1 MQYFKILFTS
11 TFTFLKQSQAYFRS
25 VLLMHG
31 FLLLICLPL
40 LSKAS
45 YFILVH
51 NQIQF
56 LALSN
61 LPVLIHQHPI
71 ALLALVGIALL
82 ILLLA
87 FFEFTFLL
95 LSVYFI
101 QIKRPLALQALLKMT
116 FAQLRHLRI
125 GTFFFFLYYCLL
137 ILPLGGLGY
146 HSDLLTKFKIPAFI
160 LDYILMNRR
169 IVAGLFILVYLGL
182 LYLGLRLIFTL
193 PNIILQ
199 QMTFKKALTSSW
211 QFTHQKIGSLLG
223 RLLLIG
229 AALIGFTGLTF
240 FLLIQLQA
248 LIETHTSVG
257 LPSAVV
263 IMTLLQAAMLI
274 NLVLSTVAVFFIVID
289 YLLADPQFVQPTFN
303 YATLKLSVPLSGRWL
318 LFVANCV
325 LIGVG
330 TYNWDY
336 LRSVT
341 IQQPLSISHRG
352 VSQKD
357 GVQNSISALR
367 KTTRLKPDYVEMDVQ
382 LTKDHQFVVFHDFQL
397 APLTGHSGTPQSKT
411 LAQLTKMTVHEHRQS
426 APIASFDDYLARAN
440 QLHQK
445 LLIEIK
451 TPTTDNPGLVQHFLN
466 KYQANIEAHGHM
478 VQSLNWHIVE
488 AVKKAAP
495 KIQTGYI
502 LPFNFIGP
510 PISNADFYAVEMTTV
525 NSHFIQAAHQENK
538 AVFVWTPNDQ
548 QAVQRMMYFGA
559 DGVVTDNLTAVK
571 QAKQQNNQR
580 HYADKLAYYVI
591 GIG

>member
-1 MQYFKILFTS
+1 MQYFKTLFTS

-61 LPVLIHQHPI
+61 LPALIHQHPI

-510 PISNADFYAVEMTTV
+510 PISNADFYAVEMTTI

-548 QAVQRMMYFGA
+548 QAVHRMMYFGA

>member
-1 MQYFKILFTS
+1 MQYFKTLFTS

-61 LPVLIHQHPI
+61 LPALIHQHPI

-101 QIKRPLALQALLKMT
+101 QIKRPLALQALMKMT
-116 FAQLRHLRI
+116 FAQITHLHI
-125 GTFFFFLYYCLL
+125 GTVFFFLYYYVL
-137 ILPLGGLGY
+137 IIPLGGLGY
-146 HSDLLTKFKIPAFI
+146 HSDLLTKFKLPAFI
-160 LDYILMNRR
+160 LDYIITNRR
-169 IVAGLFILVYLGL
+169 LIAILCLLIYLGL
-182 LYLGLRLIFTL
+182 LYVGLRLIFTL

-199 QMTFKKALTSSW
+199 QMPLKKALRTSW
-211 QFTHQKIGSLLG
+211 HFTHHQLARLVG
-223 RLLLIG
+223 RLLLIAG
-229 AALIGFTGLTF
+229 ILVGFTGISF
-240 FLLIQLQA
+240 FILIQLQA
-248 LIETHTSVG
+248 FIETHTSAG
-257 LPSAVV
+257 FSSAVLL
-263 IMTLLQAAMLI
+263 MTLLQAVLLI
-274 NLVLSTVAVFFIVID
+274 NLVLSTVAIFFVVVD
-289 YLLADPQFVQPTFN
+289 HLLTDPQFNRPVVN
-303 YATLKLSVPLSGRWL
+303 YASLKLSVPLSSSL
-318 LFVANCV
+318 LMLVATIA
-325 LIGVG
+325 LVG
-330 TYNWDY
+330 AGFYNWDY
-336 LRSVT
+336 LRSVS

-352 VSQKD
+352 VSQKN
-357 GVQNSISALR
+357 GVQNSLAALNQ
-367 KTTRLKPDYVEMDVQ
+367 THDLKPNYVEMDVQ
-382 LTKDHQFVVFHDFQL
+382 LTRDHQFVVFHDFQL

-478 VQSLNWHIVE
+478 VQSLNWHVVE
-488 AVKKAAP
+488 TVKKAAP

-559 DGVVTDNLTAVK
+559 DGVVTDNLTAVQ

>member
-61 LPVLIHQHPI
+61 LPALIRQHPI

-357 GVQNSISALR
+357 GVQNSISTLR

-548 QAVQRMMYFGA
+548 QAVHRMMYFGA

>member
-1 MQYFKILFTS
+1 MQYFKALFTS

-61 LPVLIHQHPI
+61 LPALIHQHPI

-248 LIETHTSVG
+248 LIEIHTSVG

>member
-1 MQYFKILFTS
+1 MQYFKTLFTS

-61 LPVLIHQHPI
+61 LPALIHQHPI

-82 ILLLA
+82 ILLLP

-341 IQQPLSISHRG
+341 IQQPLNISHRG
-352 VSQKD
+352 VSQKN

>member
-330 TYNWDY
+330 AYNWDY

>member
-61 LPVLIHQHPI
+61 LPALIRQHPI

-87 FFEFTFLL
+87 FFEFTFFL

-426 APIASFDDYLARAN
+426 APIASFDDCLARAN

>member
-1 MQYFKILFTS
+1 MQYFKTLFTS

-61 LPVLIHQHPI
+61 LPALIHQHPI

-426 APIASFDDYLARAN
+426 APIASFDDCLARAN

-548 QAVQRMMYFGA
+548 QAVHRMMYFGA

>member
-1 MQYFKILFTS
+1 MQYFKTLFTS

-61 LPVLIHQHPI
+61 LPALIHQHPI

-199 QMTFKKALTSSW
+199 QMTFKKALTSSC

-248 LIETHTSVG
+248 LIEIHTSVG

>member
-1 MQYFKILFTS
+1 MQYFKTLFTS

-61 LPVLIHQHPI
+61 LPALIHQHLI

-211 QFTHQKIGSLLG
+211 RFTHQKTGSLLG

-510 PISNADFYAVEMTTV
+510 PISNAAFYAVEMTTV

-548 QAVQRMMYFGA
+548 QAVHRMMYFGA

>member
-61 LPVLIHQHPI
+61 LPALIHQHPI

-125 GTFFFFLYYCLL
+125 GTFFFFLYCCLL

-211 QFTHQKIGSLLG
+211 RFTHQKTGSLLG

-466 KYQANIEAHGHM
+466 KYQAKIEAHGHM

-488 AVKKAAP
+488 AVKNAAP

-502 LPFNFIGP
+502 LPFNFIGL

-571 QAKQQNNQR
+571 QAKQKNNQR

>member
-61 LPVLIHQHPI
+61 LPTLIHQHPI

-125 GTFFFFLYYCLL
+125 GTFFFFLYHCLL

-248 LIETHTSVG
+248 LIETHTLVG

-303 YATLKLSVPLSGRWL
+303 YATLKLSMPLSGRWL

-466 KYQANIEAHGHM
+466 KYQAKIEAHGHM

>member
-61 LPVLIHQHPI
+61 LPALIHQHPI

-211 QFTHQKIGSLLG
+211 RFTHQKTGSLLG

-341 IQQPLSISHRG
+341 IQQPLSISHRS

-466 KYQANIEAHGHM
+466 KYQAKIEAHGHM

-502 LPFNFIGP
+502 LPFNFIGL

-525 NSHFIQAAHQENK
+525 NSHFIQAAHQANK

-571 QAKQQNNQR
+571 QAKQKNNQR

>member
-1 MQYFKILFTS
+1 MQYFKTLFTS
-11 TFTFLKQSQAYFRS
+11 TFTLLKQSQAYFRS

-61 LPVLIHQHPI
+61 LPALIHQHPI

-248 LIETHTSVG
+248 LIEIHTSVG

>member
-1 MQYFKILFTS
+1 MQYFRILFTS

-61 LPVLIHQHPI
+61 LPALIRQHPI

-240 FLLIQLQA
+240 FLFIQLQA

-357 GVQNSISALR
+357 GVQNSISTLR

-466 KYQANIEAHGHM
+466 KYQAKIEAHGHM

>member
-1 MQYFKILFTS
+1 MQYFKTLFTS

-61 LPVLIHQHPI
+61 LPALIHQHPI

-229 AALIGFTGLTF
+229 AALLGLTGLTF
-240 FLLIQLQA
+240 FLLIQQQA

>member
-61 LPVLIHQHPI
+61 LPALIHQHPI

-330 TYNWDY
+330 AYNWDY

>member
-61 LPVLIHQHPI
+61 LPALIHQHPI

-211 QFTHQKIGSLLG
+211 RFTHQKTGSLLG

-466 KYQANIEAHGHM
+466 KYQAKIEAHGHM

-571 QAKQQNNQR
+571 QAKQKNNQR

>member
-61 LPVLIHQHPI
+61 LPALIHQHPI

-538 AVFVWTPNDQ
+538 AFFVWTPNDQ

>member
-61 LPVLIHQHPI
+61 LPALIRQHPI

>member
-1 MQYFKILFTS
+1 MQYFKTLFTS

-61 LPVLIHQHPI
+61 LPALIHQHPI

-116 FAQLRHLRI
+116 LAQLRHLRI

-199 QMTFKKALTSSW
+199 QMTFKKALTSSC

-248 LIETHTSVG
+248 LIEIHTSVG

-466 KYQANIEAHGHM
+466 KYQANIETHGHM

>member
-61 LPVLIHQHPI
+61 LPALIHQHPI

-211 QFTHQKIGSLLG
+211 WFTHQKTGSLLG

-466 KYQANIEAHGHM
+466 KYQAKIEAHGHM

-571 QAKQQNNQR
+571 QAKQKNNQR

>member
-61 LPVLIHQHPI
+61 LPALIRQHPI

-211 QFTHQKIGSLLG
+211 RFTHQKTGSLLG
-223 RLLLIG
+223 RLLLCSSTWCFQQSPSFSSS
-229 AALIGFTGLTF
+229 LI
-240 FLLIQLQA
+240 ICWP
-248 LIETHTSVG
+248 TH
-257 LPSAVV
+257 
-263 IMTLLQAAMLI
+263 
-274 NLVLSTVAVFFIVID
+274 NLCNRRSTM
-289 YLLADPQFVQPTFN
+289 QP
-303 YATLKLSVPLSGRWL
+303 
-318 LFVANCV
+318 
-325 LIGVG
+325 
-330 TYNWDY
+330 
-336 LRSVT
+336 
-341 IQQPLSISHRG
+341 
-352 VSQKD
+352 
-357 GVQNSISALR
+357 
-367 KTTRLKPDYVEMDVQ
+367 
-382 LTKDHQFVVFHDFQL
+382 
-397 APLTGHSGTPQSKT
+397 
-411 LAQLTKMTVHEHRQS
+411 
-426 APIASFDDYLARAN
+426 
-440 QLHQK
+440 
-445 LLIEIK
+445 
-451 TPTTDNPGLVQHFLN
+451 
-466 KYQANIEAHGHM
+466 
-478 VQSLNWHIVE
+478 
-488 AVKKAAP
+488 
-495 KIQTGYI
+495 
-502 LPFNFIGP
+502 
-510 PISNADFYAVEMTTV
+510 
-525 NSHFIQAAHQENK
+525 
-538 AVFVWTPNDQ
+538 
-548 QAVQRMMYFGA
+548 
-559 DGVVTDNLTAVK
+559 
-571 QAKQQNNQR
+571 
-580 HYADKLAYYVI
+580 
-591 GIG
+591 

>member
-1 MQYFKILFTS
+1 MQYFKTLFTS

-61 LPVLIHQHPI
+61 LPALIHQHPI

-341 IQQPLSISHRG
+341 IQRPLSISHRG

>member
-1 MQYFKILFTS
+1 MQYFRILFTS

-61 LPVLIHQHPI
+61 LPALIHQHPI

-466 KYQANIEAHGHM
+466 KYQAKIEAHGHM

-571 QAKQQNNQR
+571 QAKQKNNQR

>member
-1 MQYFKILFTS
+1 M
-11 TFTFLKQSQAYFRS
+11 
-25 VLLMHG
+25 
-31 FLLLICLPL
+31 P
-40 LSKAS
+40 
-45 YFILVH
+45 
-51 NQIQF
+51 
-56 LALSN
+56 
-61 LPVLIHQHPI
+61 
-71 ALLALVGIALL
+71 
-82 ILLLA
+82 
-87 FFEFTFLL
+87 
-95 LSVYFI
+95 
-101 QIKRPLALQALLKMT
+101 
-116 FAQLRHLRI
+116 
-125 GTFFFFLYYCLL
+125 CLL

-571 QAKQQNNQR
+571 QAKQQNNQQ

>member
-61 LPVLIHQHPI
+61 LPALIRQHPI

-548 QAVQRMMYFGA
+548 QAVHRMMYFGA

>member
-1 MQYFKILFTS
+1 M
-11 TFTFLKQSQAYFRS
+11 
-25 VLLMHG
+25 
-31 FLLLICLPL
+31 
-40 LSKAS
+40 
-45 YFILVH
+45 
-51 NQIQF
+51 
-56 LALSN
+56 
-61 LPVLIHQHPI
+61 
-71 ALLALVGIALL
+71 
-82 ILLLA
+82 
-87 FFEFTFLL
+87 
-95 LSVYFI
+95 YFI

-211 QFTHQKIGSLLG
+211 RFTHQKTGSLLG

-426 APIASFDDYLARAN
+426 VPIASFDDYLARAN

-466 KYQANIEAHGHM
+466 KYQAKIEAHGHM

-571 QAKQQNNQR
+571 QAKQKNNQR

>member
-1 MQYFKILFTS
+1 MQYFKKLFLN

-51 NQIQF
+51 YQIQF

-61 LPVLIHQHPI
+61 LPVLIHQHPF

-116 FAQLRHLRI
+116 VAQITHLRI
-125 GTFFFFLYYCLL
+125 GTIFFFLYYYIL
-137 ILPLGGLGY
+137 IIPLGGLGY
-146 HSDLLTKFKIPAFI
+146 HSDLLTKFKLPAFI
-160 LDYILMNRR
+160 LDYIITNRR
-169 IVAGLFILVYLGL
+169 LIAVLGL
-182 LYLGLRLIFTL
+182 LIYLSLLYIGLRLIFTL

-199 QMTFKKALTSSW
+199 QMSLKKALHTSW
-211 QFTHQKIGSLLG
+211 HFTHHQLVTLVG
-223 RLLLIG
+223 RLLLIVG
-229 AALIGFTGLTF
+229 GLVGFTAVSF

-248 LIETHTSVG
+248 FIETHTSVG
-257 LPSAVV
+257 FQSAVLL
-263 IMTLLQAAMLI
+263 MTLLQVVVLI
-274 NLVLSTVAVFFIVID
+274 NLVLSTVAIFFVLVD
-289 YLLADPQFVQPTFN
+289 YLLSDSQFNQPTIN
-303 YATLKLSVPLSGRWL
+303 YSSLKLSVPLNSGL
-318 LFVANCV
+318 LLLVATV
-325 LIGVG
+325 TLIGAG
-330 TYNWDY
+330 FYNWDY
-336 LRSVT
+336 LHAVS
-341 IQQPLSISHRG
+341 IQQPISISHRG
-352 VSQKD
+352 VSQKN
-357 GVQNSISALR
+357 GVQNSLTALNQ
-367 KTTRLKPDYVEMDVQ
+367 THRLKPDYVEMDVQ

-411 LAQLTKMTVHEHRQS
+411 LAQLTNMTVREHKRT
-426 APIASFDDYLARAN
+426 APIASFDDYLALAN
-440 QLHQK
+440 QRHQK

-451 TPTTDNPGLVQHFLN
+451 TPTTDNPGLVQKFLA
-466 KYQANIEAHGHM
+466 KYQTNIETHDHM
-478 VQSLNWHIVE
+478 VQSLNWQVVE
-488 AVKKAAP
+488 DVKKAAP
-495 KIQTGYI
+495 QIQTGYI

-510 PISNADFYAVEMTTV
+510 PISHADFYAVEMTTV
-525 NSHFIQAAHQENK
+525 NRHFIQAAHQEKK

-559 DGVVTDNLTAVK
+559 DGVITDNLKAVE
-571 QAKQQNNQR
+571 QAQNQHIKP
-580 HYADKLAYYVI
+580 HYADKLAFYVM

>member
-61 LPVLIHQHPI
+61 LPALIHQHPI

-336 LRSVT
+336 LHSVT

>member
-1 MQYFKILFTS
+1 MQYFKTLFTS

-56 LALSN
+56 LSLSN
-61 LPVLIHQHPI
+61 LPALIHQHPI

-87 FFEFTFLL
+87 FFEFSFLL

-341 IQQPLSISHRG
+341 IQQPLNISHRG
-352 VSQKD
+352 VSQKN

-466 KYQANIEAHGHM
+466 KYQANIEAHGQM
-478 VQSLNWHIVE
+478 EQSLNWHIVE

>member
-61 LPVLIHQHPI
+61 LPALIHQHPI

-87 FFEFTFLL
+87 FLEFTFLL

-211 QFTHQKIGSLLG
+211 RFTHQKTGSLLG

-466 KYQANIEAHGHM
+466 KYQAKIEAHGHM

-571 QAKQQNNQR
+571 QAKQKNNQR

>member
-1 MQYFKILFTS
+1 MSYFKKFFLS
-11 TFTFLKQSQAYFRS
+11 TFSFLKQSQAYFRS
-25 VLLMHG
+25 VLVLHG
-31 FLLLICLPL
+31 FLLLVCLPL
-40 LSKAS
+40 LGKAS
-45 YFILVH
+45 YWVLAR

-56 LALSN
+56 LALGN
-61 LPVLIHQHPI
+61 LPTVIHQHP
-71 ALLALVGIALL
+71 LAMLSLVGIAVL

-248 LIETHTSVG
+248 LIETHTSVE

-263 IMTLLQAAMLI
+263 IMTLLQADMLI
-274 NLVLSTVAVFFIVID
+274 NLVLSTVVVFFIVID
-289 YLLADPQFVQPTFN
+289 YLLADPQFVQPPFN

-318 LFVANCV
+318 LFVVTCV

-341 IQQPLSISHRG
+341 IQQPLSIAHRG

-382 LTKDHQFVVFHDFQL
+382 LTRDHQFVVFHDFQL
-397 APLTGHSGTPQSKT
+397 APLTGHSVTPQSKT

-451 TPTTDNPGLVQHFLN
+451 TPTTDNPGLVRRFLN
-466 KYQANIEAHGHM
+466 KYQTNIEAHGHM
-478 VQSLNWHIVE
+478 VQSLNWHVVE

-559 DGVVTDNLTAVK
+559 DGVVTDNLTAVQ

>member
-61 LPVLIHQHPI
+61 LPALIRQHPI

-466 KYQANIEAHGHM
+466 KYQAKIEAHGHM

-502 LPFNFIGP
+502 LPFNFIGL

>member
-61 LPVLIHQHPI
+61 LPALIHQHPI

-303 YATLKLSVPLSGRWL
+303 YATLKLSVQLSDRWL

-397 APLTGHSGTPQSKT
+397 
-411 LAQLTKMTVHEHRQS
+411 
-426 APIASFDDYLARAN
+426 
-440 QLHQK
+440 
-445 LLIEIK
+445 
-451 TPTTDNPGLVQHFLN
+451 TPTHWALRDP
-466 KYQANIEAHGHM
+466 
-478 VQSLNWHIVE
+478 
-488 AVKKAAP
+488 AV
-495 KIQTGYI
+495 
-502 LPFNFIGP
+502 
-510 PISNADFYAVEMTTV
+510 
-525 NSHFIQAAHQENK
+525 
-538 AVFVWTPNDQ
+538 
-548 QAVQRMMYFGA
+548 
-559 DGVVTDNLTAVK
+559 
-571 QAKQQNNQR
+571 
-580 HYADKLAYYVI
+580 
-591 GIG
+591 

>member
-61 LPVLIHQHPI
+61 LPALIHQHPI

-211 QFTHQKIGSLLG
+211 RFTHQKTGSLLG

-426 APIASFDDYLARAN
+426 APIASFDDCLARAN

-466 KYQANIEAHGHM
+466 KYQAKIEAHGHM

-571 QAKQQNNQR
+571 QAKQKNNQR

>member
-1 MQYFKILFTS
+1 MQYFKTLFTS

-61 LPVLIHQHPI
+61 LPALIHQHPI

-211 QFTHQKIGSLLG
+211 RFTHQKTGSLLG

-248 LIETHTSVG
+248 LIEIHTSVG

-548 QAVQRMMYFGA
+548 QAVHRMMYFGA

>member
-61 LPVLIHQHPI
+61 LPALIRQHPI

-248 LIETHTSVG
+248 LIETHTLVG

-303 YATLKLSVPLSGRWL
+303 YATLKLSMPLSGRWL

-367 KTTRLKPDYVEMDVQ
+367 KTTRLKPDYVEIDVQ

-411 LAQLTKMTVHEHRQS
+411 LAQLTKMTIHEHRQS

-466 KYQANIEAHGHM
+466 KYQAKIEAHGHM

>member
-1 MQYFKILFTS
+1 MQYFKTLFTS

-61 LPVLIHQHPI
+61 LPALIHQHPI

-116 FAQLRHLRI
+116 LAQLRHLRI

-248 LIETHTSVG
+248 LIEIHTSVG

-559 DGVVTDNLTAVK
+559 DGVVTDNLTADK

>member
-1 MQYFKILFTS
+1 MSYFKKLFLS
-11 TFTFLKQSQAYFRS
+11 TFSFLKQSQAYFSS
-25 VLLMHG
+25 VLVLHG
-31 FLLLICLPL
+31 FLLLVCLPL
-40 LSKAS
+40 LGKAS
-45 YFILVH
+45 YWILTR

-61 LPVLIHQHPI
+61 LPTVIHQH
-71 ALLALVGIALL
+71 LLAMLSLVGIAVL

-101 QIKRPLALQALLKMT
+101 QIKRPLALQSLLKMT

-199 QMTFKKALTSSW
+199 QMPFKKALTSSW

-248 LIETHTSVG
+248 LIETHTSVE

-263 IMTLLQAAMLI
+263 IMTLLQADMLI
-274 NLVLSTVAVFFIVID
+274 NLVLSTVVVFFIVID
-289 YLLADPQFVQPTFN
+289 YLLADPQFVQPPFN

-318 LFVANCV
+318 LFVVTCV

-341 IQQPLSISHRG
+341 IQQPLSIAHRG

-367 KTTRLKPDYVEMDVQ
+367 KTTRLKTDYVEMDVQ
-382 LTKDHQFVVFHDFQL
+382 LTRDHQFVVFHDFQL
-397 APLTGHSGTPQSKT
+397 APLTGQSGTPQSKI

-478 VQSLNWHIVE
+478 VQSLNWHVVE

-559 DGVVTDNLTAVK
+559 DGVVTDNLTAVQ